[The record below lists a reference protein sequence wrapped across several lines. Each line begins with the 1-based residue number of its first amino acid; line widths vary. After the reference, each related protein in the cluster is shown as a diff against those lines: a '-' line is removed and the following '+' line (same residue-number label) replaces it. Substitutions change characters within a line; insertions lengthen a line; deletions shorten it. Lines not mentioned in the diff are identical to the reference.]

1 MKIKIIS
8 DSTCDLCPELLSRYD
23 IALTPLYVIMDG
35 KTYRD
40 GVDIH
45 PADIF
50 RHVDNGGKLCSTS
63 AVNVEDYRQCFA
75 GYAGEYDAVIQVT
88 IGSKF
93 STCYQN
99 ASIAASGFSNVYVV
113 DSMNLSSGQGHL
125 VVEAAQLAEQ
135 GVGAVEICSRLQEM
149 RNRVEASFVM
159 DQLAYMQKGGRC
171 SSAMAFGANLLKIKP
186 CIEVRDGAM
195 SVVEKYRGHF
205 EKCIEKYVKDRLKDR
220 KDLRQDRI
228 FITHSPTAPE
238 AVAAA
243 REAIAKYA
251 NFAQVYETNAGC
263 TVSCHCGPDT
273 LGILFI
279 RK

>member
-1 MKIKIIS
+1 MNIKMIA
-8 DSTCDLCPELLSRYD
+8 DSTCDLCPELLSRYT
-23 IALTPLYVIMDG
+23 ITLTPLYVIMDG

-75 GYAGEYDAVIQVT
+75 QYAGDYDAVIQVT

-99 ASIAASGFSNVYVV
+99 SSIAASNFSNVYVV

-135 GVGAVEICSRLQEM
+135 GMSAVEICSRLQEM
-149 RNRVEASFVM
+149 RTRVEASFVM

-186 CIEVRDGAM
+186 CIEVKDGAM
-195 SVVEKYRGHF
+195 GVEEKYRGHF

-220 KDLRQDRI
+220 KDLRLDRI
-228 FITHSPTAPE
+228 FITHSPTSPE
-238 AVAAA
+238 AVTVA

-251 NFAQVYETNAGC
+251 SFTEVYETNAGC
-263 TVSCHCGPDT
+263 TVSCHCGPNT

>member
-1 MKIKIIS
+1 MNIKMIA
-8 DSTCDLCPELLSRYD
+8 DSTCDLCPELLSRYN
-23 IALTPLYVIMDG
+23 ITLTPLYVIMDG

-75 GYAGEYDAVIQVT
+75 QYAGDYDAVIQVT

-99 ASIAASGFSNVYVV
+99 ASIAASNFSNVYVV

-135 GVGAVEICSRLQEM
+135 GMSAVEICSRLQEM
-149 RNRVEASFVM
+149 RTRVETSFVM

-171 SSAMAFGANLLKIKP
+171 STATALGANLLRIKP
-186 CIEVRDGAM
+186 CIEVRGGAM
-195 SVVEKYRGHF
+195 GVEEKYRGKLTH
-205 EKCIEKYVKDRLKDR
+205 CIEKYVKDRLKDR
-220 KDLRQDRI
+220 KGVRPDRI
-228 FITHSPTAPE
+228 FITHAAAPQE
-238 AVAAA
+238 AVEAA
-243 REAIAKYA
+243 RAAIEKYA
-251 NFAQVYETNAGC
+251 SFAEIIETHAGC
-263 TVSCHCGPDT
+263 TVSCHCGPGT
-273 LGILFI
+273 LGVLFI
-279 RK
+279 NE